1 MIDWTRVKVLRDEVG
16 AEDFGEVV
24 ELFLEEVDEVT
35 TRLRAATDTSALEAD
50 LHFLKGSAMSLGFS
64 AFSELCQ
71 AGETQSAQ
79 GLSDAVDLQ
88 RLLTSYDISKE
99 AFLTKLPSVLAT

>member
-1 MIDWTRVKVLRDEVG
+1 MIDWARVKVLREEVG
-16 AEDFGEVV
+16 AEDFDEVV

-35 TRLRAATDTSALEAD
+35 TRLKSNKDTSELEAD

-71 AGETQSAQ
+71 TGETQSAQ
-79 GLSDAVDLQ
+79 GLADTVDLQ
-88 RLLTSYDISKE
+88 TILTSYDISKE
-99 AFLTKLPSVLAT
+99 AFLIKLPSVLSA

>member
-1 MIDWTRVKVLRDEVG
+1 MIDWARVKVLRDEVG
-16 AEDFGEVV
+16 AENFDEVV

-35 TRLRAATDTSALEAD
+35 ARLKATDDKSTLEAD

-71 AGETQSAQ
+71 TGETQSAQ
-79 GLSDAVDLQ
+79 GQSDAVNLQ
-88 RLLTSYDISKE
+88 SILTSYDISKE
-99 AFLTKLPSVLAT
+99 AFLAELPRVLST